1 MTVDRETLEQAIS
14 NALINA
20 KELYEEA
27 EILKCEKKYARSYT
41 LFHLAIEEVG
51 KVFVIF
57 KYLLANDY
65 SDEKLKKFYIEFR
78 QHKIKIDLSTNIDV
92 FALWAKDGALSNQIL
107 ENATYSKEQID
118 KLNNLKNFSLYSFIH
133 NSSSYNPSDVIKS
146 EDIDQINMIAD
157 YRIKG
162 TEDLTNIF
170 LSDLD
175 RLIGVVAKS
184 KIENK

>member
-1 MTVDRETLEQAIS
+1 MTVNRETLVKAIS

-27 EILKCEKKYARSYT
+27 EILKREKKYARAYT

-57 KYLLANDY
+57 KYLFANDY
-65 SDEKLKKFYIEFR
+65 SDEKLKKFDIEFR
-78 QHKIKIDLSTNIDV
+78 QHKTKIDQSTNIDV
-92 FALWAKDGALSNQIL
+92 FAFWTKDGALSDQIL

-133 NSSSYNPSDVIKS
+133 DGSSYNPSDVIGS
-146 EDIDQINMIAD
+146 GDLDQINMIAE

-162 TEDLTNIF
+162 TEDLTKIF

-175 RLIGVVAKS
+175 RLIGIVAKS
-184 KIENK
+184 KIENI

>member
-1 MTVDRETLEQAIS
+1 MNIDRETLEQAIL

-27 EILKCEKKYARSYT
+27 EILKREKKYARSYT

-57 KYLLANDY
+57 KYLLGDDY
-65 SDEKLKKFYIEFR
+65 SAEKLKKFDIEFR
-78 QHKIKIDLSTNIDV
+78 QHKIKIDSSTTIDV
-92 FALWAKDGALSNQIL
+92 FALWAKDGVLSNQIL

-118 KLNNLKNFSLYSFIH
+118 KLNNLKNLSLYSFILDG
-133 NSSSYNPSDVIKS
+133 SSYNPSHIIKS
-146 EDIDQINMIAD
+146 EDVDQINIIAE

-162 TEDLTNIF
+162 TEDLANIF

-175 RLIGVVAKS
+175 RLINIVAKS
-184 KIENK
+184 KIESK

>member
-1 MTVDRETLEQAIS
+1 M
-14 NALINA
+14 
-20 KELYEEA
+20 
-27 EILKCEKKYARSYT
+27 
-41 LFHLAIEEVG
+41 
-51 KVFVIF
+51 IF

-65 SDEKLKKFYIEFR
+65 SDEKLKKFDIEFR

-92 FALWAKDGALSNQIL
+92 FALWAKDGALSNEIL

-118 KLNNLKNFSLYSFIH
+118 KLNNLKNRSLYSFIH
-133 NSSSYNPSDVIKS
+133 NGSSYNPSQIIES
-146 EDIDQINMIAD
+146 EDVDQINTIAE

-162 TEDLTNIF
+162 TEDLANIF